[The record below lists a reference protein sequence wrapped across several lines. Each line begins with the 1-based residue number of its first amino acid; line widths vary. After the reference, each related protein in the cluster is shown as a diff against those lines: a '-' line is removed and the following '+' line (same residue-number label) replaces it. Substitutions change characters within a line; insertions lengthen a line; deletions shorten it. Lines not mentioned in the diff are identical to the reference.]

1 MKKNTIPADQ
11 NLEERLTFLRGTP
24 EREPAA
30 ASKGRMAFLEK
41 AGTLRALSSRGSHS
55 NLVKLTGMF
64 RPGYPTARRTG
75 MMNFVRAAVLVLVIL
90 FGGGTLTVYASQG
103 SLPGDGLYP
112 LKMLSEDTLLSL
124 TASPEKRLD
133 LTLDYTDRRL
143 TEMARLQTA
152 GRSIPQNAVDRYN
165 NELDQTLELA
175 AAMQEPVIVQTLQ
188 TVSSHAEE
196 QLQKM
201 KGMLKGDS
209 ITPALLKMQTRLQEQ
224 QNLANNGQADPQ
236 GFRQKFQEQDHP
248 GHGKP
253 DTGESDN
260 DPGSTPLPPENSFTP
275 AGNPGE
281 GKPGPNTPHRV
292 TPSSTSNHKGPD
304 PKWKPPHGGGG

>member
-1 MKKNTIPADQ
+1 MKQKVIPSDQ
-11 NLEERLTFLRGTP
+11 NLEERLAFLRGVA

-30 ASKGRMAFLEK
+30 AAKGRMTFLEK
-41 AGTLRALSSRGSHS
+41 AGALRALSSKRSHS
-55 NLVKLTGMF
+55 NPVKLTGMF

-75 MMNFVRAAVLVLVIL
+75 VMNFVRAAVLVLVIL

-133 LTLDYTDRRL
+133 LTLDFTDRRL
-143 TEMARLQTA
+143 TEMARLQTD

-165 NELDQTLELA
+165 DELDQTLELA
-175 AAMQEPVIVQTLQ
+175 AAMQEPVIVQSLQ

-196 QLQKM
+196 QLRKM

-209 ITPALLKMQTRLQEQ
+209 IPPALLKMQTRLQEQ

-253 DTGESDN
+253 DTGGSENNPATTPVPSEN
-260 DPGSTPLPPENSFTP
+260 SSTPT
-275 AGNPGE
+275 GNPGK
-281 GKPGPNTPHRV
+281 GKPGPNTPDKV
-292 TPSSTSNHKGPD
+292 TPSSASNNKGPD
-304 PKWKPPHGGGG
+304 SNRRPHHSGRG